1 LSETITRLQLG
12 ERTVVLVG
20 TAHVSRESVTE
31 VEGIIREEMPD
42 RVCVEI
48 DAQRYKAI
56 TNPNNWS
63 SMNIYKIIKERKAFL
78 LLGNLVLQAFQRRMG
93 MDLGV
98 KPGEEM
104 RAAINV
110 SKELDIPFSFADR
123 EIQTTLRRAWAKS
136 SLWGKNKLLAALL
149 SSVFSNE
156 KLSEEEI
163 EELKHKSELESMLD
177 ELAAYLP
184 AAKTVLIDER
194 DQYLATKIFE
204 SEGEKIVAVVGAGHV
219 PGIIRWLEGFQAGE
233 RSHDLSEIDIVP
245 PPGLLA
251 KTSKWIIPVLV
262 AGLIIYGFVSSGWSG
277 GFEALTRWILVNGT
291 LSAIGALAALA
302 HPLTIAASFLAAPV
316 TSMNPTIG
324 VGLVTGL
331 LEAVFRKPR
340 VEDLERLPEDILSV
354 KGFFTNRFTH
364 ILIVFFF
371 STIGSAIGT
380 FVALPF
386 LFPSGS

>member
-1 LSETITRLQLG
+1 M
-12 ERTVVLVG
+12 LVG

-31 VEGIIREEMPD
+31 VESIIREEMPD

-56 TNPNNWS
+56 TQPNNWS

-104 RAAINV
+104 RAAIMV
-110 SKELDIPFSFADR
+110 SRELEIPFSFADR

-156 KLSEEEI
+156 KLTEEQI
-163 EELKHKSELESMLD
+163 EELKHKSELETMLD
-177 ELAAYLP
+177 ELADYLP
-184 AAKTVLIDER
+184 AAKQVLIDER
-194 DQYLATKIFE
+194 DQYLATRIFE
-204 SEGEKIVAVVGAGHV
+204 SEGETCVAVVGAGHV
-219 PGIIRWLEGFQAGE
+219 PGIIRWLEALQSGE
-233 RSHDLSEIDIVP
+233 RQADLSQIDHVP
-245 PPGLLA
+245 PPGPLA
-251 KTSKWIIPVLV
+251 KAAKWVIPALV
-262 AGLIIYGFVSSGWSG
+262 AALIIYGFINSGWSG
-277 GFEALTRWILVNGT
+277 GLEALTRWVLVNGT
-291 LSAIGALAALA
+291 LSALGALLALA

-331 LEAVFRKPR
+331 LEAIFRKPR
-340 VEDLERLPEDILSV
+340 VQDLEALPDDILSV

-371 STIGSAIGT
+371 STIGSAVGT

-386 LFPSGS
+386 LFPGR

>member
-1 LSETITRLQLG
+1 MSETITRLELG
-12 ERTVVLVG
+12 ERTIVLVG
-20 TAHVSRESVTE
+20 TAHVSRESVDE
-31 VEGIIREEMPD
+31 VDRIIREETPD

-56 TNPNNWS
+56 TEPNSWS
-63 SMNIYKIIKERKAFL
+63 SMNIYKIIRERKAFL

-93 MDLGV
+93 LDLGV

-104 RAAINV
+104 RAAIRV
-110 SKELDIPFSFADR
+110 SQELEIPFSFADR

-163 EELKHKSELESMLD
+163 EELKHKSELETMLE
-177 ELAAYLP
+177 ELADYLP
-184 AAKTVLIDER
+184 AAKRVLIDER

-204 SEGEKIVAVVGAGHV
+204 SEGEKVVAVVGAGHV
-219 PGIIRWLEGFQAGE
+219 PGIIRWLEGLQQGD
-233 RSHDLSEIDIVP
+233 RDHDLSEIDVVP

-251 KTSKWIIPVLV
+251 RSAKWVLPAV
-262 AGLIIYGFVSSGWSG
+262 VIGLIGYGFVSSGWSG
-277 GFEALTRWILVNGT
+277 GLHALSRWILVNGT
-291 LSAIGALAALA
+291 LSAVGAAAALA

-324 VGLVTGL
+324 VGIVTGL
-331 LEAVFRKPR
+331 LEAIFRKPR
-340 VEDLERLPEDILSV
+340 VQDLEALPEDILSL

-386 LFPSGS
+386 LFPSS

>member
-1 LSETITRLQLG
+1 MSETTTRLQLG
-12 ERTVVLVG
+12 DRTIVLVG

-31 VEGIIREEMPD
+31 VESIIREEMPN

-48 DAQRYKAI
+48 DAQRYRAI
-56 TNPNNWS
+56 TQPNTWS

-104 RAAINV
+104 RAAIRV
-110 SKELDIPFSFADR
+110 SEELGIPFSFADR

-149 SSVFSNE
+149 ASVFSNE
-156 KLSEEEI
+156 KLSEDEI
-163 EELKHKSELESMLD
+163 EELKHKSELESMLE
-177 ELAAYLP
+177 ELADYLP
-184 AAKTVLIDER
+184 AAKRVLIDER

-204 SEGEKIVAVVGAGHV
+204 SEGEKVVAVVGAGHV
-219 PGIIRWLEGFQAGE
+219 PGIIRWLEALQQGE
-233 RSHDLSEIDIVP
+233 RQSDLSGIDFVP
-245 PPGLLA
+245 PPGVIA
-251 KTSKWIIPVLV
+251 KSAKWIIPALV
-262 AGLIIYGFVSSGWSG
+262 AGLIIYGFVNSGWSG
-277 GFEALTRWILVNGT
+277 GLEALSRWILVNGT
-291 LSAIGALAALA
+291 LSALGALAALA

-324 VGLVTGL
+324 VGIVTGL
-331 LEAVFRKPR
+331 LEAIFRKPR
-340 VEDLERLPEDILSV
+340 VQDLEALPDDILSL

-371 STIGSAIGT
+371 STIGSAVGT

-386 LFPSGS
+386 LFPG

>member
-1 LSETITRLQLG
+1 MSETTTRLQLG
-12 ERTVVLVG
+12 DRTIVLVG

-31 VEGIIREEMPD
+31 VEAIIREEMPD

-56 TNPNNWS
+56 TQPDNWS

-104 RAAINV
+104 RAAIRV
-110 SKELDIPFSFADR
+110 SDELGIPFSFADR
-123 EIQTTLRRAWAKS
+123 EIQTTLRRAWARS

-149 SSVFSNE
+149 ASVFSNE
-156 KLSEEEI
+156 KLTEEEI
-163 EELKHKSELESMLD
+163 EGLKHKSELETMLE
-177 ELAAYLP
+177 ELADYLP
-184 AAKTVLIDER
+184 AAKEVLIDER

-204 SEGEKIVAVVGAGHV
+204 SEGDKVVAVVGAGHV
-219 PGIIRWLEGFQAGE
+219 PGIIRWLEALEQGNRE
-233 RSHDLSEIDIVP
+233 SDLSLIDSVP
-245 PPGLLA
+245 PPGIIA
-251 KTSKWIIPVLV
+251 KSAKWLVPALV
-262 AGLIIYGFVSSGWSG
+262 AGLIIYGFISSGWSG
-277 GFEALTRWILVNGT
+277 GLEALSRWILVNGT
-291 LSAIGALAALA
+291 LSALGALAALA

-324 VGLVTGL
+324 VGIVTGL
-331 LEAVFRKPR
+331 LEAIFRKPR
-340 VEDLERLPEDILSV
+340 VQDLEALPDDILSL

-386 LFPSGS
+386 LFPG

>member
-1 LSETITRLQLG
+1 MSETITRLQLG

-20 TAHVSRESVTE
+20 TAHVSRESVNE
-31 VEGIIREEMPD
+31 VESIIREESPD

-56 TNPNNWS
+56 SEGTSWA
-63 SMNIYKIIKERKAFL
+63 SMDIYKIIKEGKAFL

-93 MDLGV
+93 VDLGV

-104 RAAINV
+104 RAAIRV
-110 SKELDIPFSFADR
+110 SKELEIPFSFVDR

-149 SSVFSNE
+149 SSVFTNE
-156 KLSEEEI
+156 KLTEEEI
-163 EELKHKSELESMLD
+163 EKLKHKSELETMLD
-177 ELAAYLP
+177 ELADYLP
-184 AAKTVLIDER
+184 AAKQVLIDER
-194 DQYLATKIFE
+194 DQYLATRIFE
-204 SEGEKIVAVVGAGHV
+204 SEGEKVVAVVGAGHV
-219 PGIIRWLEGFQAGE
+219 PGIINWLEALQQGE
-233 RSHDLSEIDIVP
+233 READLSAVDHVP
-245 PPGLLA
+245 PPSAAAQAL
-251 KTSKWIIPVLV
+251 KWVIPAVV
-262 AGLIIYGFVSSGWSG
+262 AGLIIYGFVNSGWTG
-277 GFEALTRWILVNGT
+277 GLEALTRWVLVNGT
-291 LSAIGALAALA
+291 LSAIGAAVALA

-331 LEAVFRKPR
+331 LESIFRKPR
-340 VEDLERLPEDILSV
+340 VADLEALPEDILSL

-386 LFPSGS
+386 LFPGR

>member
-1 LSETITRLQLG
+1 MSETITRLQLG
-12 ERTVVLVG
+12 ERTIVLVG

-56 TNPNNWS
+56 TQPNIWS
-63 SMNIYKIIKERKAFL
+63 SMNIYKIIRERKAFL

-104 RAAINV
+104 RAAIRV
-110 SKELDIPFSFADR
+110 SDELGIPFSFADR

-156 KLSEEEI
+156 KLSAEEI
-163 EELKHKSELESMLD
+163 EELKHKSELETMLE
-177 ELAAYLP
+177 ELADYLP
-184 AAKTVLIDER
+184 AAKNVLIDER

-204 SEGEKIVAVVGAGHV
+204 SEGNKIVAVVGAGHV
-219 PGIIRWLEGFQAGE
+219 PGIIRWLEGLHHGNRE
-233 RSHDLSEIDIVP
+233 RDLSDIDVVP

-251 KTSKWIIPVLV
+251 KSAKWILPAVV
-262 AGLIIYGFVSSGWSG
+262 AGLIIYGFVNSGWTG
-277 GFEALTRWILVNGT
+277 GLQALGRWILVNGT
-291 LSAIGALAALA
+291 LSAIGAAAALA

-324 VGLVTGL
+324 VGIVTGL
-331 LEAVFRKPR
+331 LEAIFRKPR
-340 VEDLERLPEDILSV
+340 VQDLEALPDDILSL

-371 STIGSAIGT
+371 STLGSAIGT

-386 LFPSGS
+386 LFPSS

>member
-1 LSETITRLQLG
+1 LSETTTRLQLG
-12 ERTVVLVG
+12 ERTIVLVG

-31 VEGIIREEMPD
+31 VESIIREEMPD

-56 TNPNNWS
+56 TQPNNWS

-104 RAAINV
+104 RAAILV
-110 SKELDIPFSFADR
+110 SEELDIPFSFADR

-149 SSVFSNE
+149 SSVFTNE

-163 EELKHKSELESMLD
+163 EQLKHKSELETMLE
-177 ELAAYLP
+177 ELADYLP
-184 AAKTVLIDER
+184 AAKEVLIDER
-194 DQYLATKIFE
+194 DQYLATRIFE
-204 SEGEKIVAVVGAGHV
+204 SEGDKVVAVVGAGHV
-219 PGIIRWLEGFQAGE
+219 PGIIRWLEALQQGTRE
-233 RSHDLSEIDIVP
+233 SDLSGIDVVP
-245 PPGLLA
+245 PPGLIARSA
-251 KTSKWIIPVLV
+251 KWVLPAVV
-262 AGLIIYGFVSSGWSG
+262 AGLIIYGFINSGWSG
-277 GFEALTRWILVNGT
+277 GLQALSRWILVNGT
-291 LSAIGALAALA
+291 LSAIGAAAALA

-324 VGLVTGL
+324 VGIVTGL
-331 LEAVFRKPR
+331 LEAIFRKPR
-340 VEDLERLPEDILSV
+340 VQDLEALPEDILSFR
-354 KGFFTNRFTH
+354 GFFTNRFTH

-386 LFPSGS
+386 LFPS

>member
-1 LSETITRLQLG
+1 M
-12 ERTVVLVG
+12 LVG

-31 VEGIIREEMPD
+31 VESIIREEMPD

-56 TNPNNWS
+56 TQPNNWS

-104 RAAINV
+104 RAAVLV
-110 SKELDIPFSFADR
+110 SEELDIPFSFADR

-149 SSVFSNE
+149 SSVFTNE

-163 EELKHKSELESMLD
+163 EQLKHKSELESMLE
-177 ELAAYLP
+177 ELADYLP
-184 AAKTVLIDER
+184 AAKEVLIDER
-194 DQYLATKIFE
+194 DQYLATRIFE
-204 SEGEKIVAVVGAGHV
+204 SEGEKVVAVVGAGHV
-219 PGIIRWLEGFQAGE
+219 PGIIRWLEGLQQGT
-233 RSHDLSEIDIVP
+233 RKNDLSEIDVVP
-245 PPGLLA
+245 PPGFLA
-251 KTSKWIIPVLV
+251 RSAKWVLPTVV
-262 AGLIIYGFVSSGWSG
+262 AGLIIYGFVNSGWSG
-277 GFEALTRWILVNGT
+277 GLQALSRWILVNGT
-291 LSAIGALAALA
+291 LSAIGAAAALA

-324 VGLVTGL
+324 VGIVTGL
-331 LEAVFRKPR
+331 LEAIFRKPR
-340 VEDLERLPEDILSV
+340 VQDLEALPEDILSL

-386 LFPSGS
+386 LFPS

>member
-1 LSETITRLQLG
+1 LSETTTRLQLG
-12 ERTVVLVG
+12 DRTIVLVG

-31 VEGIIREEMPD
+31 VESIIREEMPN

-48 DAQRYKAI
+48 DAQRYRAI
-56 TNPNNWS
+56 TQPNTWS

-104 RAAINV
+104 RAAIRV
-110 SKELDIPFSFADR
+110 SEELGIPFSFADR

-149 SSVFSNE
+149 ASVFSNE
-156 KLSEEEI
+156 KLSEDEI
-163 EELKHKSELESMLD
+163 EELKHKSELESMLE
-177 ELAAYLP
+177 ELADYLP
-184 AAKTVLIDER
+184 AAKRVLIDER

-204 SEGEKIVAVVGAGHV
+204 SEGEKVVAVVGAGHV
-219 PGIIRWLEGFQAGE
+219 PGIIRWLEALQQGE
-233 RSHDLSEIDIVP
+233 RQSDLSGIDFVP
-245 PPGLLA
+245 PPGVIA
-251 KTSKWIIPVLV
+251 KSAKWIIPALV
-262 AGLIIYGFVSSGWSG
+262 AGLIIYGFVNSGWSG
-277 GFEALTRWILVNGT
+277 GLEALSRWILVNGT
-291 LSAIGALAALA
+291 LSALGALAALA

-324 VGLVTGL
+324 VGIVTGL
-331 LEAVFRKPR
+331 LEAIFRKPR
-340 VEDLERLPEDILSV
+340 VQDLEALPDDILSL

-371 STIGSAIGT
+371 STIGSAVGT

-386 LFPSGS
+386 LFPG